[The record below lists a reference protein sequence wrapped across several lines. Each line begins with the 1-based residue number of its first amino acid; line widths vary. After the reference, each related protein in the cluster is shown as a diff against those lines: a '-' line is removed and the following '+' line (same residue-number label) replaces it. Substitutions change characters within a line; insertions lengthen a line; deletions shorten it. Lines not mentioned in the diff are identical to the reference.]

1 MKKHSAS
8 TGSRKWMTVLGA
20 LALGGTLG
28 GCGSG
33 TSSSPSPPG
42 SMQMPGTEPPLGTV
56 QLGEGT
62 YYGADGS
69 GNCSYD
75 ASPNDLLV
83 AAMNDPQYNNSSV
96 CGMCADVT
104 GPKGMVTVR
113 IVDRCPECKT
123 GDLDLSLQ
131 AFTRIA
137 EQSAGRV
144 PISWTPVACA
154 VQGPVSFRFKEG
166 SSQYWMAVQVRNSRL
181 PINKIELQ
189 RGTSWIT
196 LEQQPYNYYIQANS
210 PGPGPFTFRVT
221 AVSGQQF
228 TESGV
233 ALMPSAVVQGTQQF
247 Q

>member
-1 MKKHSAS
+1 MKKLN
-8 TGSRKWMTVLGA
+8 SRKWHSVLGA
-20 LALGGTLG
+20 AAVGWMIAAA
-28 GCGSG
+28 GCGAG
-33 TSSSPSPPG
+33 TSTNPGTNPG
-42 SMQMPGTEPPLGTV
+42 SMQNPGSEPTIGTV
-56 QLGEGT
+56 QMGEGT

-75 ASPNDLLV
+75 PSPGDLLV
-83 AAMNDPQYNNSSV
+83 AAMNDPQYANSSV

-104 GPKGMVTVR
+104 GPLGKVTVR

-144 PISWTPVACA
+144 KISWVPVACT
-154 VQGPVSFRFKEG
+154 VSGPVSFRFKEG

-189 RGTSWIT
+189 QGNSWIT
-196 LEQQPYNYYIQANS
+196 LEQQSYNYYIRSSN

-221 AVSGQQF
+221 ALDGQQL

-233 ALMPSAVVQGTQQF
+233 ALMPAAVVQGTQQF
-247 Q
+247 K